1 MLRGHRS
8 PVARRGGLRRVR
20 YVVALAA
27 AAAATGCNCRS
38 CKRAGETA
46 QGIGPVVVVS
56 GWHGNECRAD
66 DVLQLD
72 GQGKAYVE
80 GFEPER
86 NGCLA
91 EIAAFAPGAGV
102 VAAGWPLSSTGEVS
116 VVNGALH
123 VPFPRLRTLKVA
135 VWVLTDDTKT
145 PQWVIDQVA
154 YANDLFSRSGVGIV
168 LDTVVRTV
176 PLNLTLE
183 DLYKGGC
190 QKVKALQDEL
200 LYHPGVV
207 NAYLYRWDDVA
218 NRGVSCTAKG
228 ENLAYEPS
236 ALFVY
241 SADFNRT
248 LAHELGHALGLQEP
262 NHGHTEYAEGFE
274 CPPHPP
280 NIMWGSLPP
289 DLVGAEEDITLG
301 QAYRMNVDSLSWW
314 NLPPTVSAVSIA
326 PVPAM
331 TRRCDAEGAK
341 HCPPLALRG
350 GP

>member
-1 MLRGHRS
+1 
-8 PVARRGGLRRVR
+8 VR
-20 YVVALAA
+20 CVVALAA
-27 AAAATGCNCRS
+27 AAATTGCNCHS

-102 VAAGWPLSSTGEVS
+102 VAAGWPLSSADEVS

-123 VPFPRLRTLKVA
+123 VPFPPPRTLNV
-135 VWVLTDDTKT
+135 VLWVLTKETET
-145 PQWVIDQVA
+145 PQWVVDQVA

-168 LDTVVRTV
+168 LNTVVKTV
-176 PLNLTLE
+176 QPTSTLE
-183 DLYKGGC
+183 ERYRSGCPSVPAWRTEGYLYTS
-190 QKVKALQDEL
+190 
-200 LYHPGVV
+200 GVV
-207 NAYLYRWDDVA
+207 NAYLYQWEHVA

-228 ENLAYEPS
+228 ENLVYEPS

-262 NHGHTEYAEGFE
+262 NHGHTEYAGGFE

-301 QAYRMNVDSLSWW
+301 QAYRMNVGSLSWW
-314 NLPPTVSAVSIA
+314 NLPPTVSAVSVA
-326 PVPAM
+326 PFPAM